1 MNIVYLDNNAT
12 TRMDPLVAERMHEL
26 HLQGVY
32 NSASQHRAGR
42 QALHLLEQAKVE
54 IAESVG
60 ASFGGPNGVQ
70 VLLTSGGTEANNLA
84 ISGLVAR
91 RGGTVIV
98 AATEH
103 PSVLEAARHITLPGH
118 LRILPVDGH
127 GICDLNRL
135 EHWLQEIDR
144 SPGESVT
151 LVSVMLGNNETGV
164 IQDLKSICDLC
175 RPFGVPV
182 HCDVVQAVGK
192 VPLDMKSIGLS
203 ALTLTAHK
211 IHGPVGIG
219 ALIVQSD
226 LQLVP
231 LMYGGGQQ
239 LGLRPG
245 TEPVIPAVA
254 LAAALTQS
262 RLAAENGAYCRVEQ
276 LRDQFE
282 QRLLQ
287 EADVVVVGQHA
298 PRLPHT
304 SNVSF
309 LGVDRQALHMALD
322 LKGLACSTGSACSS
336 GSARPS
342 GSLVAMGLPEDV
354 VRGALR
360 FSFSRFSSQVDV
372 EMATGIILDVL
383 Q

>member
-1 MNIVYLDNNAT
+1 MNTVYLDNNAT
-12 TRMDPLVAERMHEL
+12 TRIDPVVAERMHEL

-32 NSASQHRAGR
+32 NPASQHRAGR
-42 QALHLLEQAKVE
+42 HALHLLERAKVE

-60 ASFGGPNGVQ
+60 ASFGGSDGVQ

-84 ISGLVAR
+84 ISGLLAR
-91 RGGTVIV
+91 RRGIVIV

-103 PSVLEAARHITLPGH
+103 PSVLEAARHFAPPGH
-118 LRILPVDGH
+118 LRVLPVDGD
-127 GICDLNRL
+127 GICDLDLL
-135 EHWLQEIDR
+135 EHWLQETDR

-151 LVSVMLGNNETGV
+151 LVSIMLGNNETGV

-175 RPFGVPV
+175 HRFGIPI
-182 HCDVVQAVGK
+182 HCDVVQAAGK
-192 VPLDMKSIGLS
+192 IPLDMQSIGLS

-211 IHGPVGIG
+211 IHGPIGIG
-219 ALIVQSD
+219 ALILQSG
-226 LQLVP
+226 LLPVP

-245 TEPVIPAVA
+245 TEPVVPAVA
-254 LAAALTQS
+254 FAAALTQS
-262 RLAAENGAYCRVEQ
+262 RIAAENGAYCRVEQ

-282 QRLLQ
+282 QRLVQ
-287 EADVVVVGQHA
+287 EADVYVVGQRA

-309 LGVDRQALHMALD
+309 LRVDRQALHMALD

-336 GSARPS
+336 GSATPS
-342 GSLVAMGLPEDV
+342 GSLVAMGLPQDI

-360 FSFSRFSSQVDV
+360 FSFSRFSSQLDVDL
-372 EMATGIILDVL
+372 ATGIILDAL